1 MFVVNCNEVRFGCER
16 SQSTEA
22 YMKIV
27 RAYEPLGD
35 QETRRLIAVVQKPTS
50 LKEQSEAMN
59 KVVLYNQRFVISVA
73 KKWAK
78 GDNLLD
84 LVNEGNIGLIQAVHN
99 FDLGKDVKFTT
110 YAVHWINQSIRNYII
125 TKEEIVHPA
134 NANRIFHYSRSIRNR
149 FFLENQRNPS
159 LDELADAI
167 ESKFGYKVTD
177 KRDLAE
183 FQCYGLDVEEN
194 EEIVPTDIRDSI
206 THQLSADND
215 AIRQL
220 DSEDMCHQVEKL
232 MKVLTQREREVIG
245 LYFGIDRDKCDGEEM
260 AVSHI
265 AMSLDLSEQRVR
277 QIIERGVERMRDSIV
292 KCKNF

>member
-1 MFVVNCNEVRFGCER
+1 
-16 SQSTEA
+16 
-22 YMKIV
+22 MKIV

-50 LKEQSEAMN
+50 LKEQSKAMN
-59 KVVLYNQRFVISVA
+59 KVVLHNQRFVISVA

-99 FDLGKDVKFTT
+99 YDLGKDVKFTT
-110 YAVHWINQSIRNYII
+110 YAVHWINQAIRNYII

-134 NANRIFHYSRSIRNR
+134 NANRIFHYSRSISNR
-149 FFLENQRNPS
+149 FFIENQRNPS

-167 ESKFGYKVTD
+167 ENEFGYKVTD

-183 FQCYGLDVEEN
+183 FQRYGLNVEEN
-194 EEIVPTDIRDSI
+194 DDIVAADIRDAI
-206 THQLSADND
+206 TRRLSTDSD
-215 AIRQL
+215 VVRQL
-220 DSEDMCHQVEKL
+220 DSEDMRRQVEGL

-245 LYFGIDRDKCDGEEM
+245 LYFGIDRDRCGGEEM
-260 AVSHI
+260 AVNNI
-265 AMSLDLSEQRVR
+265 ALSLELSEQRVR
-277 QIIERGVERMRDSIV
+277 QIIERGVERMRNSLL

>member
-1 MFVVNCNEVRFGCER
+1 MFVVNCNDVRFACER

-50 LKEQSEAMN
+50 LKEQSKAMN
-59 KVVLYNQRFVISVA
+59 KVVLHNQRFVISVA

-99 FDLGKDVKFTT
+99 YDLGKDVKFTT
-110 YAVHWINQSIRNYII
+110 YAVHWINQAIRNYII

-134 NANRIFHYSRSIRNR
+134 NANRIFHYSRSISNR
-149 FFLENQRNPS
+149 FFIENQRNPS

-167 ESKFGYKVTD
+167 ENEFGYKVTD

-183 FQCYGLDVEEN
+183 FQRYGLNVEEN
-194 EEIVPTDIRDSI
+194 DDIVAADIRDAI
-206 THQLSADND
+206 TRRLSTDSD
-215 AIRQL
+215 VVRQL
-220 DSEDMCHQVEKL
+220 DSEDMRRQVEGL

-245 LYFGIDRDKCDGEEM
+245 LYFGIDRDRCGGEEM
-260 AVSHI
+260 AVNNI
-265 AMSLDLSEQRVR
+265 ALSLELSEQRVR
-277 QIIERGVERMRDSIV
+277 QIIERGVERMRNSLL